1 MSTTTTDADAA
12 TAAPPRPKHGYT
24 KDGTPVCGN
33 THRFA
38 KHDTAA

>member
-1 MSTTTTDADAA
+1 MSTTTTDGDAA
-12 TAAPPRPKHGYT
+12 TAASPPPKHGYT
-24 KDGTPVCGN
+24 RDGTPVYGN